1 MYQEIEKSK
10 TIQDLIDLSN
20 HHEKAG
26 KTLAVFHLELI
37 SQFCLGSIS
46 AKLAVLRNRFGLHSL
61 ISFPQT
67 THLGSRSGL
76 DAFPRRPPRP
86 QRVNYPNLPCPLVLP
101 QGHRTSYKG
110 SGEKLGSAGA
120 MEWATTWSSAITWPA
135 AITVSQTITTPR
147 SITIQPAIAIQP
159 ATEMQQAIAILQAII
174 MPIEITMRLA
184 GTMKSTIRSNREEEQ
199 KRDG

>member
-101 QGHRTSYKG
+101 QGHRTSYQG
-110 SGEKLGSAGA
+110 SGEKLGSAGE
-120 MEWATTWSSAITWPA
+120 MERATTWSSAIE
-135 AITVSQTITTPR
+135 
-147 SITIQPAIAIQP
+147 IQW
-159 ATEMQQAIAILQAII
+159 AIAILQAII
-174 MPIEITMRLA
+174 MPIEITMTPEVA
-184 GTMKSTIRSNREEEQ
+184 MKSTIRLNREEEQ